1 MSTSDRQ
8 VEGVTVE
15 IFGEQYRIGGD
26 PKQVQQ
32 VAEYV
37 DKKMEEVAGS
47 QKGRMPKAQVAM
59 LAAMEITAELFRVM
73 SERKAFTDRAHDS
86 IERLTQLVEDRGRIT
101 NEAIADAAARLQERI
116 AERQEVVVPERVQA
130 RPPPESADV
139 AASDSVVPFCRPAD
153 TRGRHAKR
161 APQ

>member
-37 DKKMEEVAGS
+37 DKKMEEVVGS
-47 QKGRMPKAQVAM
+47 QKGRMPKTQVAM

-73 SERKAFTDRAHDS
+73 SERKAFTDRAHES

-101 NEAIADAAARLQERI
+101 NEAIADAHLEQRI
-116 AERQEVVVPERVQA
+116 SERQEIVVPDRVRERQQVSSTTI
-130 RPPPESADV
+130 P
-139 AASDSVVPFCRPAD
+139 
-153 TRGRHAKR
+153 
-161 APQ
+161 

>member
-15 IFGEQYRIGGD
+15 IFGEQYCIGGD

-37 DKKMEEVAGS
+37 DKKMEEVVGS
-47 QKGRMPKAQVAM
+47 QKGRMPKTQVAM

-73 SERKAFTDRAHDS
+73 SERKAFTDRAHES

-101 NEAIADAAARLQERI
+101 NEAIADADADAHLEQRI
-116 AERQEVVVPERVQA
+116 SERQEIVVSDRVRERQQV
-130 RPPPESADV
+130 S
-139 AASDSVVPFCRPAD
+139 STTIS
-153 TRGRHAKR
+153 
-161 APQ
+161 

>member
-101 NEAIADAAARLQERI
+101 NEAIADADARLQERI
-116 AERQEVVVPERVQA
+116 AERQEVVVPERVQE
-130 RPPPESADV
+130 RQQVTSP
-139 AASDSVVPFCRPAD
+139 
-153 TRGRHAKR
+153 TTT
-161 APQ
+161 

>member
-32 VAEYV
+32 VADYV
-37 DKKMEEVAGS
+37 DSKMQEVAGS

-59 LAAMEITAELFRVM
+59 LAAMEITADLFRVM
-73 SERKAFTDRAHDS
+73 SERKQFTDRAHES

-101 NEAIADAAARLQERI
+101 NEAIADVDERLQQRI
-116 AERQEVVVPERVQA
+116 AERQEVVVPERVQQ
-130 RPPPESADV
+130 RQKVSTPTTS
-139 AASDSVVPFCRPAD
+139 
-153 TRGRHAKR
+153 
-161 APQ
+161 

>member
-37 DKKMEEVAGS
+37 DKKMEEVVGS
-47 QKGRMPKAQVAM
+47 QKGRMPKTQVAM

-73 SERKAFTDRAHDS
+73 SERKAFTDRAHES

-101 NEAIADAAARLQERI
+101 NEAIADADADAHLEQRI
-116 AERQEVVVPERVQA
+116 SERQEIVVSDRVRERQQV
-130 RPPPESADV
+130 S
-139 AASDSVVPFCRPAD
+139 STTIS
-153 TRGRHAKR
+153 
-161 APQ
+161 

>member
-37 DKKMEEVAGS
+37 DKKMEEVVGS
-47 QKGRMPKAQVAM
+47 QKGRMPKTQVAM

-73 SERKAFTDRAHDS
+73 SERKAFTDRAHES

-101 NEAIADAAARLQERI
+101 HEAIANADAHLEQRI
-116 AERQEVVVPERVQA
+116 SERQEIVVPDRVRERQQV
-130 RPPPESADV
+130 S
-139 AASDSVVPFCRPAD
+139 STTIS
-153 TRGRHAKR
+153 
-161 APQ
+161 

>member
-37 DKKMEEVAGS
+37 DKKMEEVVGS
-47 QKGRMPKAQVAM
+47 QKGRMPKTQVAM

-73 SERKAFTDRAHDS
+73 SERKAFTDRAHES

-101 NEAIADAAARLQERI
+101 NEAIADAHLEQRI
-116 AERQEVVVPERVQA
+116 SERQEIVVSDRVRERQQV
-130 RPPPESADV
+130 S
-139 AASDSVVPFCRPAD
+139 STTIS
-153 TRGRHAKR
+153 
-161 APQ
+161 

>member
-1 MSTSDRQ
+1 MNTSDRQ

-37 DKKMEEVAGS
+37 DKKMQEVSGS

-59 LAAMEITAELFRVM
+59 LAAMEITADLFRVM
-73 SERKAFTDRAHDS
+73 SERKQFTDRAHES

-101 NEAIADAAARLQERI
+101 NDAITEADERLQQQMADRQQQRI
-116 AERQEVVVPERVQA
+116 AERQEVVVPERVRA
-130 RPPPESADV
+130 RQQ
-139 AASDSVVPFCRPAD
+139 VPSS
-153 TRGRHAKR
+153 TIS
-161 APQ
+161 